1 MVYLNY
7 QKELTMTNILVCDD
21 DKEIVD
27 AIEIYLNQEG
37 FQVRD
42 GLRLVVGVGGRV
54 RGGKEL
60 GHASNLSAACGS
72 GKARHNEKCRMT
84 HCPKRFW
91 ADMVE
96 MKDEF

>member
-37 FQVRD
+37 FQVF
-42 GLRLVVGVGGRV
+42 
-54 RGGKEL
+54 
-60 GHASNLSAACGS
+60 
-72 GKARHNEKCRMT
+72 KA
-84 HCPKRFW
+84 
-91 ADMVE
+91 
-96 MKDEF
+96 